1 MKVDIKEI
9 NEYTRE
15 LSIDIPWTELES
27 DFNASM
33 KKFSKKIKMP
43 GFRAGKIPRDRLLQ
57 QFQPNIEADF
67 MEDNFQKYYLMA
79 VQQVELVPVNKA
91 EISDVHFHMNEH
103 FRFKATFEIEP
114 EITLPKLKKNALIV
128 QRTKYLHDDHD
139 IEDAFL
145 QLRKSHATITSVE
158 EGAQEGDYIIC
169 ELQKLDKS
177 GLPIIGKK
185 YEKQY
190 LRVGKGSFTEDQKD
204 KLIGLKPDDQ
214 TRLTLPI
221 NKEGEMSEYEL
232 TVSNVEREILPE
244 INEEFVKLVN
254 PELESVDALRSEVE
268 KKIQANFSERSQTA
282 FERDLTDA
290 LIEKVDPSIAPSMA
304 EHYLE
309 NMIDEVKKQNT
320 A

>member
-1 MKVDIKEI
+1 
-9 NEYTRE
+9 
-15 LSIDIPWTELES
+15 
-27 DFNASM
+27 M

-103 FRFKATFEIEP
+103 FRFKAAFEVEP
-114 EITLPKLKKNALIV
+114 EITFPKLKKKALSV

-158 EGAQEGDYIIC
+158 DGAQEGDYIIC

-190 LRVGKGSFTEDQKD
+190 LRVGKGSFTEDQKG
-204 KLIGLKPDDQ
+204 KLI
-214 TRLTLPI
+214 
-221 NKEGEMSEYEL
+221 
-232 TVSNVEREILPE
+232 
-244 INEEFVKLVN
+244 
-254 PELESVDALRSEVE
+254 
-268 KKIQANFSERSQTA
+268 
-282 FERDLTDA
+282 
-290 LIEKVDPSIAPSMA
+290 
-304 EHYLE
+304 
-309 NMIDEVKKQNT
+309 
-320 A
+320 